1 MTLKRETEL
10 FVNDQKIDLNEFA
23 HGYVTNIVI
32 CAVSMLKGG
41 ENVKSLI
48 FKLENRQPKLTINE
62 KVIPLSP
69 FPRDA
74 LMGTFTGMASS
85 LKGVSRVD
93 NLRIVIKTT
102 Q

>member
-1 MTLKRETEL
+1 MTPKRETEL
-10 FVNDQKIDLNEFA
+10 FVNDLKIDLNEFA

-48 FKLENRQPKLTINE
+48 FKLEKHQPQLTINE
-62 KVIPLSP
+62 NAIPLSP

-74 LMGTFTGMASS
+74 LTGTFTGMVSS
-85 LKGVSRVD
+85 LKGVSRID
-93 NLRIVIKTT
+93 NLRIVVKTT
-102 Q
+102 